1 MKTTQSLLLAALTVV
16 TLGIGIGT
24 AMADGGGA
32 VSDYWA
38 EQYRAA
44 NQAKNVPAAQF
55 GSSDVERPHG
65 LQIDTDVTGGGL

>member
-16 TLGIGIGT
+16 TLGIGT

-38 EQYRAA
+38 EQYRLA

-55 GSSDVERPHG
+55 GSSDVARPLGVH
-65 LQIDTDVTGGGL
+65 IDTDLTGGGL